1 MALDGVVINV
11 AEQADS
17 RDSSWT
23 LGDGC
28 SYTRKFLVRTS
39 KPATPLLAIFK
50 APGVKAYAAHPE
62 DLFSRATNFEVKPSG
77 KAVLLW
83 TVTIKYTPMKFERQ
97 EMEFDQQPTPSLP
110 ATVWTGGASMTEA
123 VMSKDV
129 TGKVVANSA
138 GVPFKDATR
147 RVPSPAL
154 SATGSFA
161 TLAAAQTAIMAITG
175 KTNSVTWAGGTAGE
189 WLCEAAK
196 WSWKSESV
204 GNFEFRYVEVNFEFS
219 FMDGTHDLLL
229 LDIGFMEKDPV
240 SGKLKPING
249 EDQKPV
255 KEPVALD
262 GAGKAAAP
270 GVPAVVVNAG
280 KGFQAYARTDFKAVV
295 GDPT

>member
-1 MALDGVVINV
+1 M
-11 AEQADS
+11 
-17 RDSSWT
+17 
-23 LGDGC
+23 
-28 SYTRKFLVRTS
+28 
-39 KPATPLLAIFK
+39 
-50 APGVKAYAAHPE
+50 
-62 DLFSRATNFEVKPSG
+62 
-77 KAVLLW
+77 
-83 TVTIKYTPMKFERQ
+83 
-97 EMEFDQQPTPSLP
+97 
-110 ATVWTGGASMTEA
+110 
-123 VMSKDV
+123 
-129 TGKVVANSA
+129 
-138 GVPFKDATR
+138 
-147 RVPSPAL
+147 
-154 SATGSFA
+154 
-161 TLAAAQTAIMAITG
+161 
-175 KTNSVTWAGGTAGE
+175 
-189 WLCEAAK
+189 CEAAK

-280 KGFQAYARTDFKAVV
+280 KGFQAYERTDFKAIV